1 MKEKLEKLENLL
13 HEIHDLSAA
22 NAVLE
27 WDQQVNMPRG
37 AAEDR
42 GEQMATLGRIAHIKS
57 TSDELGKLLDDLTT
71 EAASLDKD
79 SDEARLIK
87 VAKRHYDKD
96 TKVTGD
102 WVAAFAK
109 ATAVAQSTWEEARA
123 TDNFELFRPHLEKLV
138 DLRKEYAEFFAPYDH
153 VYDPLLDDFEPGMK
167 TAEVQKIFA
176 DMKDE
181 QVELIQQIGQQ
192 PQVDNSFL
200 FLNYDADGQIAFGK
214 KVITDFGYDWNH
226 GRQDIS
232 VHPFTTGFGL
242 NDVRITTKIVP
253 DFLNPCMFGTF
264 HECGHALYEQ
274 GIAKKYNRTPLAD
287 GASMAI
293 HESQSRMWENLIGR
307 SLPFWKHYYRD
318 LQETFPSQLGNI
330 DLDTFYKGINKVEP
344 SLIRIEA
351 DEATY
356 NLHIM
361 LRLEMEIGLM
371 EGSIDAQDAA
381 DVWKEKFKAYLGI
394 VPPND
399 KEGVLQDV
407 HWSSGL
413 FGYFSTYALGN
424 LVSVQLWNRMLQDNP
439 DTAQQVEAGEFSKI
453 LAWYREHV
461 HQYGAKYEPQ
471 ELVQKITGEKI
482 NSAPF
487 TRYLKEKFGKIYNLS

>member
-1 MKEKLEKLENLL
+1 MKDKLEQLKTKL
-13 HEIHDLSAA
+13 HEIYDLGAA
-22 NAVLE
+22 SAVLE

-42 GEQMATLGRIAHIKS
+42 GEQSATLSSIIHKKS
-57 TSDELGKLLDDLTT
+57 TSEELGKLLDELV
-71 EAASLDKD
+71 ASSKDMDPD
-79 SDEARLIK
+79 SDDARLIK
-87 VAKRHYDKD
+87 VTKRNFDKN
-96 TKVTGD
+96 TKVTNE

-109 ATAVAQSTWEEARA
+109 ETAVAQSTWEQARA
-123 TDNFELFRPHLEKLV
+123 KDDFELFRPYLERLV
-138 DLRKEYAEFFAPYDH
+138 DLRRQYADFFKPYDH

-167 TAEVQKIFA
+167 TAEVQEIFNA
-176 DMKDE
+176 LKKE
-181 QVELIQQIGQQ
+181 QVELIHQISQQ

-200 FLNYDADGQIAFGK
+200 FLNYDGDKQIAFGK

-226 GRQDIS
+226 GRQDLA
-232 VHPFTTGFGL
+232 VHPFTTSFGL

-253 DFLNPCMFGTF
+253 DFLNPCLFGTF

-274 GIAKKYNRTPLAD
+274 GIAKKFNRTSLAD

-293 HESQSRMWENLIGR
+293 HESQSRMWENLVGR
-307 SLPFWKHYYRD
+307 SLPFWKKYYKD
-318 LQETFPSQLGNI
+318 LQDLFPAQLGNV
-330 DLDTFYKGINKVEP
+330 DVETFYKGVNKVEP

-371 EGSIDAQDAA
+371 DGTIKVKDAA
-381 DVWKEKFKAYLGI
+381 DIWKEKFKAYLGI
-394 VPPND
+394 MPTDNKD
-399 KEGVLQDV
+399 GILQDV

-413 FGYFSTYALGN
+413 FGYFPTYALGN
-424 LVSVQLWNRMLQDNP
+424 LVSSQLWERMLKDNP
-439 DTAQQVEAGEFSKI
+439 DVESQIEKGDFTK
-453 LAWYREHV
+453 LLGWYREHV

-471 ELVQKITGEKI
+471 ELVQMVTGEKI
-482 NSAPF
+482 NAAAF
-487 TRYLKEKFGKIYNLS
+487 MRYLKSKFGKIYGL

>member
-1 MKEKLEKLENLL
+1 MKEKLEQLEKLL

-42 GEQMATLGRIAHIKS
+42 GEQMATLSRIAHIKS
-57 TSDELGKLLDDLTT
+57 TSDELGKLLDDLTK
-71 EAASLDKD
+71 EAASLAKD

-87 VAKRHYDKD
+87 VAKRRYDKD
-96 TKVTGD
+96 TKVSGD
-102 WVAAFAK
+102 WVAEFTK
-109 ATAVAQSTWEEARA
+109 ATAVAQSTWEEAKVN
-123 TDNFELFRPHLEKLV
+123 DDFELFRPHLEKLV
-138 DLRKEYAEFFAPYDH
+138 GLRQEYAEFFKPYDH

-181 QVELIQQIGQQ
+181 QVELIHQISQQ
-192 PQVDNSFL
+192 PEIDNSFL
-200 FLNYDADGQIAFGK
+200 FLKYDADGQIEFGK

-232 VHPFTTGFGL
+232 VHPFTTSFGL

-253 DFLNPCMFGTF
+253 DFLSPCLFGTF

-274 GIAKKYNRTPLAD
+274 GIAKKFNRTPIAD

-307 SLPFWKHYYRD
+307 SEPFWKRYYKD
-318 LQETFPSQLGNI
+318 LQKIFPSQLGNI
-330 DLDTFYKGINKVEP
+330 DGSTFYKGINKVEP

-371 EGSIDAQDAA
+371 EGSIQAKDAA
-381 DVWKEKFKAYLGI
+381 QVWKEKFNAYLGI

-399 KEGVLQDV
+399 RQGVLQDV

-413 FGYFSTYALGN
+413 FGYFPTYALGN
-424 LVSVQLWNRMLQDNP
+424 LVSVQLWDRMLQDNP
-439 DTAQQVEAGEFSKI
+439 DTAEQVEAGEFSKI
-453 LAWYREHV
+453 LGWYREHV

-487 TRYLKEKFGKIYNLS
+487 TRYLKDKFGKIYNL

>member
-1 MKEKLEKLENLL
+1 MKEKLEQLKSLL

-42 GEQMATLGRIAHIKS
+42 GEQSATLSRIIHTKS
-57 TSDELGKLLDDLTT
+57 TSDELGRLLNELSESAKGLDPESDD
-71 EAASLDKD
+71 
-79 SDEARLIK
+79 ARLIK
-87 VAKRHYDKD
+87 VAKRRYDKN
-96 TKVTGD
+96 TKVSGD

-109 ATAVAQSTWEEARA
+109 ETAVAQSTWEQARA
-123 TDNFELFRPHLEKLV
+123 KDDFELFRPYLEKLV
-138 DLRKEYAEFFAPYDH
+138 DLRRQYADFFKPYTH

-167 TAEVQKIFA
+167 TAEVQEIFTSL
-176 DMKDE
+176 KKE
-181 QVELIQQIGQQ
+181 QVELIHQISQQ

-200 FLNYDADGQIAFGK
+200 FLKYDGDGQIAFGK
-214 KVITDFGYDWNH
+214 KVITDFGYDWDH

-253 DFLNPCMFGTF
+253 NFLNPCLFGTF

-274 GIAKKYNRTPLAD
+274 GIAKKYNRTPIAD

-293 HESQSRMWENLIGR
+293 HESQSRMWENLVGR
-307 SLPFWKHYYRD
+307 SAAFWRRYYKD
-318 LQETFPSQLGNI
+318 LQDIFPSQLGNV
-330 DLDTFYKGINKVEP
+330 DVDTFYKGINKVEP
-344 SLIRIEA
+344 SFIRIEA

-371 EGSIDAQDAA
+371 EGSIKAKDAA
-381 DVWKEKFKAYLGI
+381 EVWKEKFKAYLGI
-394 VPPND
+394 VPPNN

-413 FGYFSTYALGN
+413 FGYFPTYALGN
-424 LVSVQLWNRMLQDNP
+424 LVSSQLWERMVKDNP
-439 DTAQQVEAGEFSKI
+439 DVETQIEAGDFSK
-453 LAWYREHV
+453 LLGWYREHI

-471 ELVQKITGEKI
+471 ELVQKVTGEKI
-482 NSAPF
+482 NAAPF
-487 TRYLKEKFGKIYNLS
+487 MRYLKNKFGKIYGL